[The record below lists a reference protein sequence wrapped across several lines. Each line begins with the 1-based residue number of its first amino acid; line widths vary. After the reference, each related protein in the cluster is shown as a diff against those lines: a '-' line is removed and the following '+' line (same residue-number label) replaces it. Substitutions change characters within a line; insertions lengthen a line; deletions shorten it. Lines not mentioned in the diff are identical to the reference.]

1 MKFIY
6 SIILFFPFLVQSQA
20 FKPTG
25 MVIPADIYMQNYD
38 GYADAFLK
46 DRDLRNVIAQIND
59 YFAAQNYQLESLEQS
74 LKSIEND
81 DLRNLT
87 KTYTISSADT
97 WEKKVINIPAETS
110 GAFSISAGLA
120 PFTSSTMWDTSERL
134 TGSQLADDVYTDSN
148 IQAFSGARAT
158 VEMLGAD
165 QRYKY
170 ASDDGQ
176 YGIAARTYI
185 DNIGTGVDLGF
196 YFANY
201 HSKVP
206 YIQFKMPNGVFAQDI
221 LGAYTP
227 SES

>member
-1 MKFIY
+1 M
-6 SIILFFPFLVQSQA
+6 L
-20 FKPTG
+20 
-25 MVIPADIYMQNYD
+25 
-38 GYADAFLK
+38 
-46 DRDLRNVIAQIND
+46 
-59 YFAAQNYQLESLEQS
+59 
-74 LKSIEND
+74 SIEN
-81 DLRNLT
+81 
-87 KTYTISSADT
+87 
-97 WEKKVINIPAETS
+97 
-110 GAFSISAGLA
+110 GLA

-158 VEMLGAD
+158 VEMLAAD

-196 YFANY
+196 YYANY

-206 YIQFKMPNGVFAQDI
+206 YIQMVGKGGVLSGDHV
-221 LGAYTP
+221 GAYIAQYGNWLLHYGAGPYDLT
-227 SES
+227 SIGFNQGGDNSSFSVANLVF